1 MVTVGK
7 TSKFVA
13 MNMSKDLLEKVES
26 YRQLFAWTPQ
36 QTFLQLVLSEER
48 MAKALERFQPVV
60 LDDGTP
66 AILYT
71 DPTGEKDMLWG
82 QDLEEPCKWL
92 LDELK
97 KPLSQRFTEPYFMYG
112 DPR

>member
-1 MVTVGK
+1 MGKGNDVVGMRLGPD
-7 TSKFVA
+7 VMA
-13 MNMSKDLLEKVES
+13 AIES
-26 YRQLFAWTPQ
+26 YQRNLMWKPGQVVTALIHA
-36 QTFLQLVLSEER
+36 EER
-48 MAKALERFQPVV
+48 MQKALERFQPVV

-71 DPTGEKDMLWG
+71 DPTGELDMLWG

-97 KPLSQRFTEPYFMYG
+97 KPISARFTEPFFMYG